1 MASPTETG
9 EFKPSYNCRKC
20 KIVSFTIISFLY
32 SNFLP
37 NISSASST
45 SLFLSF
51 QSFSTKRESLLHKKT
66 VHDAE
71 PEQGKFLCKICNKA
85 FANHGNMY
93 RHMKGHG
100 DIRPHSCRIC
110 GKAFAQA
117 ANLNRHYS
125 VHNGERPFSC
135 TVCNKSF
142 TQQGNLRRHELVH
155 TGEKPFRCKRCG
167 RMFSQRINLKKHVML
182 HQGYRPFTCEICNK
196 SFLQLQNYKKHL
208 QRHEEKGIKTE
219 ENDV

>member
-1 MASPTETG
+1 
-9 EFKPSYNCRKC
+9 
-20 KIVSFTIISFLY
+20 
-32 SNFLP
+32 
-37 NISSASST
+37 
-45 SLFLSF
+45 
-51 QSFSTKRESLLHKKT
+51 
-66 VHDAE
+66 
-71 PEQGKFLCKICNKA
+71 
-85 FANHGNMY
+85 MY

-219 ENDV
+219 ENDVLYECAMCGVVFNNFADFQGHEIFCEVAGEEQVETTTFDLDEQQQDELEIDQKPIILQQTVTHIVNS